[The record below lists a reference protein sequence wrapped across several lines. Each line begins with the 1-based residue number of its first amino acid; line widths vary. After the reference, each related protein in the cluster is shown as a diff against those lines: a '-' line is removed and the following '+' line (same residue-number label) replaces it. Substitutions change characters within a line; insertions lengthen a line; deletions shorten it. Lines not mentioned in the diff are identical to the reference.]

1 MGGGGTPCHAFARE
15 RSPPPRPATRARGE
29 LMCVSVCLCVLS
41 VLCLW
46 LWAVAVAVAVCVC
59 VACCHALTR
68 VRGDL
73 IGDPL
78 DLKMFAAT
86 AWLLHEPPG
95 PYLNL

>member
-1 MGGGGTPCHAFARE
+1 MLPPHTPCHACAG
-15 RSPPPRPATRARGE
+15 RADVCV
-29 LMCVSVCLCVLS
+29 CVSVCRLW
-41 VLCLW
+41 LCL
-46 LWAVAVAVAVCVC
+46 VVAVCVC